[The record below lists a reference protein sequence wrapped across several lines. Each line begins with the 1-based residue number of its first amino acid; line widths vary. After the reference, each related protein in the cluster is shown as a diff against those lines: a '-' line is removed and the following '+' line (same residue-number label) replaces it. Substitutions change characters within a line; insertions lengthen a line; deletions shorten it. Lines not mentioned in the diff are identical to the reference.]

1 MCLFCLLYFTQ
12 VDAQIKVPSISNI
25 IKGIGEKAEIKNIL
39 ISGNKKTQEQ
49 VIIRELGFGIGD
61 SLPVSN
67 IAGVLDRL
75 KLNLL
80 NTKLFSEVQ
89 MNVKNWDDCG
99 LDLEVKVVEKWYI
112 IPIPIFQLADRNL
125 NEWWVDRNHD
135 FKRIQYGVT
144 LDWANFRGRNE
155 KLIISASLGFAQMFN
170 INYEM
175 PNLSKNGKL
184 GASFNIMMMQTKR
197 MPYDT
202 YKDKLVFYY
211 DDDMIKRSMDLSS
224 RLLIHKNIYIQHYIE
239 GKFSYQWV
247 DDKVS
252 ELNKDYFLNGA
263 NHQLAVSLEYGFDID
278 KRTLKAYPTRGYQV
292 QGSVTNFGLGLQ
304 KQVNVS
310 TASFFV
316 SKFFTLDKYER
327 HSTGHSLKLKGSYP
341 SKQPYNI
348 QSGLGYEQDFVRG
361 YELYVI
367 DGQSYALIKNE
378 YRYRLGS
385 LRLAFNKKKSSNY
398 SKQVFPIDFY
408 LKTYLDAG
416 YVEDKYFTKSNTLR
430 NQWMIGTGVGL
441 DVLILYDKLI
451 RMEYSINR
459 EKQHGFFIHLELPF
473 K

>member
-1 MCLFCLLYFTQ
+1 
-12 VDAQIKVPSISNI
+12 VPTISKI
-25 IKGIGEKAEIKNIL
+25 IKGTGEKAIIRNII
-39 ISGNKKTQEQ
+39 ISGNKKTLEK
-49 VIIRELGFGIGD
+49 VVVRELGFSVGD
-61 SLPVSN
+61 SLPVNN

-80 NTKLFSEVQ
+80 NTKLFSDVQ
-89 MNVKNWDDCG
+89 MNIKNWENEG
-99 LDLEVKVVEKWYI
+99 LDLDITVVEKWYI
-112 IPIPIFQLADRNL
+112 IPIPIFQLADRNI

-135 FKRIQYGVT
+135 FSRIQYGLTVN
-144 LDWANFRGRNE
+144 WSNFRGRNE
-155 KLIISASLGFAQMFN
+155 NLIVSASLGFAQMFN
-170 INYEM
+170 ITYEM
-175 PNLSKNGKL
+175 PNLSKNGKI
-184 GASFNIMMMQTKR
+184 GTSFNIMMLQSKR
-197 MPYDT
+197 MPYNT
-202 YKDKLVFYY
+202 FNDKLIFYY
-211 DDDMIKRSMDLSS
+211 DDEIIKRSMDMSS
-224 RLLIHKNIYIQHYIE
+224 RLLLHRNIYIQHYIE
-239 GKFSYQWV
+239 TKISYRWIA
-247 DDKVS
+247 DKIS
-252 ELNKDYFLNGA
+252 ELNNDYFLNGA
-263 NHQLAVSLEYGFDID
+263 NTQLGVSLEYGFDID
-278 KRTLKAYPTRGYQV
+278 RRTLKAYPTRGYRL
-292 QGSVTNFGLGLQ
+292 QGTITNYGLGLQ
-304 KQVNVS
+304 KQVNVT
-310 TASFFV
+310 TASLYL
-316 SKFFTLDKYER
+316 SKFFTLDDYDK
-327 HSTGHSLKLKGSYP
+327 HSTGHSIKLKGSYP

-361 YELYVI
+361 YELFVI

-385 LRLAFNKKKSSNY
+385 LRLAFNKKKTSNY